1 MNHTTTNK
9 ERTGILIKK
18 MKKQQESN
26 IGKRKNISRF
36 TFHTLFSLLCIY
48 HLSCANAQEISVGS
62 KRFTESYVLGEIA
75 KRLLEDAGYHVEHK
89 QGMGGT
95 IIVWG
100 ALQNGD
106 IAMYPDYTGTIQET
120 ILKSANSN
128 DIRADAECTR
138 RIRYQHDG

>member
-1 MNHTTTNK
+1 MNPA
-9 ERTGILIKK
+9 
-18 MKKQQESN
+18 
-26 IGKRKNISRF
+26 SRF
-36 TFHTLFSLLCIY
+36 THHASRFIFYTLSALLLIY
-48 HLSCANAQEISVGS
+48 ILPSADAQKISVGS

-75 KRLLEDAGYHVEHK
+75 KRLLEDAGYRVEYK

-120 ILKSANSN
+120 ILKSATPLTSEQM
-128 DIRADAECTR
+128 RSALAEYG
-138 RIRYQHDG
+138 ISMDG